1 MENSKKMKYLIIL
14 FLLFITACTPN
25 LSKEIQ
31 EDINI
36 SVYFC
41 PRDNCSEQLFNLF
54 NGAEKINCAF
64 YELELENIINLLE
77 KSSKTSDIK
86 LVVDN
91 DNYEELKNYSFV
103 RTDNRKALMHNKF
116 CIINKQDNKYIT
128 TGSHNPTQRGTFEN
142 NNNLLIIQ
150 SNYLYKNYEDE
161 FNEFWNEIFG
171 KGEKVK
177 YNYIKYNNNSIETYF
192 CPEDNC
198 EDHVVFYLERAE
210 KNIKFMTFSFTSDKL
225 GDLIINKSKTIEVK
239 GIFENFQAG
248 SQYSE
253 YQKMKDILNVKKDSN
268 PAFLHHKVF
277 IIDDEIVIT
286 GSYNPTSSGDKI
298 NDENLLIIYD
308 KEIANKFLEEFE
320 YLWYYEN

>member
-14 FLLFITACTPN
+14 FLLLITACTPN
-25 LSKEIQ
+25 ISKEIT

-41 PRDNCSEQLFNLF
+41 PRDNCGDKLFDLF
-54 NGAEKINCAF
+54 NGAEKVNCAF
-64 YELELENIINLLE
+64 FELELENILNLME
-77 KSSKTSDIK
+77 QSSKSSDIK

-91 DNYEELKNYSFV
+91 NYYQDMPNLSFI

-116 CIINKQDNKYIT
+116 CTVEKQNKKYIT

-150 SNYLYKNYEDE
+150 SDYLFENYQDE
-161 FNEFWNEIFG
+161 FDEFWNEIFG

-177 YNYIKYNNNSIETYF
+177 YNYIRYNNNSIENYF

-198 EDHVVFYLERAE
+198 EDHVNFYLERAE
-210 KNIKFMTFSFTSDKL
+210 NNIKFMTFSFTSDRL
-225 GDLIINKSKTIEVK
+225 GDLIINKSNNIEVK
-239 GIFENFQAG
+239 GVFENFQAG

-253 YQKMKDILNVKKDSN
+253 YQKMKDILNVKKDAN

-286 GSYNPTSSGDKI
+286 GSYNPSSSGDKV
-298 NDENLLIIYD
+298 NDENMVIIYD
-308 KEIANKFLEEFE
+308 KEIASKFLEEFE
-320 YLWYYEN
+320 YVWNQ